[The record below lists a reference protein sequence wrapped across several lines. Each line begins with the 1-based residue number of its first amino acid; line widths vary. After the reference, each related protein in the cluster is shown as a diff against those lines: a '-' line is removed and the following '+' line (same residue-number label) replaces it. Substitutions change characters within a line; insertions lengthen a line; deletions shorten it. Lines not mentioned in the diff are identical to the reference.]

1 MNTKIA
7 GVGGYLPKRILTN
20 AELSTMVDTSDEWI
34 RERVGIKERR
44 IASLE
49 ETNAFMA
56 SEASKIA
63 LKDAGISA
71 ADLDLIIVATCTP
84 DRLMPSVACQ
94 VQALIGAQCPGF
106 DLNAACGGFIYALH
120 TAKQFFDAGSVKH
133 VLIVGSELM
142 SRILDWTDRSTC
154 VLFGDGAGAV
164 VLSAS
169 TEPGILASHIF
180 ADGRQGDLLYVSS
193 HFREDPFTGA
203 CRSPQVKM
211 EGNKVFRHAV
221 EGMESMV
228 DVILKEAGC
237 TQDQVDW
244 LVPHQANERII
255 TATAKKLN
263 LSMDKVILTL
273 GHHGNTTAATIPL
286 ALFEAVGSGKIKRG
300 DLLLLEAFGAGFVW
314 GACLIRF

>member
-1 MNTKIA
+1 MSAKIA

-20 AELSTMVDTSDEWI
+20 TELSTMVDTSDEWI
-34 RERVGIKERR
+34 RERVGITERH
-44 IASLE
+44 IAE
-49 ETNAFMA
+49 EGETNALMA
-56 SEASKIA
+56 SKASKMA
-63 LKDAGISA
+63 LKNAGIDAS
-71 ADLDLIIVATCTP
+71 DLDLIIVATCTP

-94 VQALIGAQCPGF
+94 VQAKIGARCAGF

-120 TAKQFFDAGSVKH
+120 TAKQFFDAGSAKH
-133 VLIVGSELM
+133 ILIVGSELM
-142 SRILDWTDRSTC
+142 SRIIDWTDRSTC

-169 TEPGILASHIF
+169 AEPGILASHIF
-180 ADGRQGDLLYVSS
+180 ADGRQGELLYVSP
-193 HFREDPFTGA
+193 HFREDPFTGT
-203 CRSPQVKM
+203 CRSPRVKM

-228 DVILKEAGC
+228 DLILQEAGC
-237 TQDQVDW
+237 TQEQVDW

-263 LSMDKVILTL
+263 LSMDKVVVTL
-273 GHHGNTTAATIPL
+273 GHQGNTTAATIPL
-286 ALFEAVGSGKIKRG
+286 ALFEAVTSGKIKRG

-314 GACLIRF
+314 GASLVRF